1 MFNLLFVCECKD
13 KLKILIEQEKMRKF
27 SVLKEKIFQYL
38 EYKNITKSEFYRNTG
53 VANGTLSQISE
64 LGGENLVKIL
74 SFYRDLS
81 ADWLFRNEG
90 QMIRTNSENTS
101 VANVANNQDDNKESM
116 ISYIQSLERTIE
128 AQQETIR
135 VQKELLLSFS
145 DTIMKLEN
153 EKIKAGMNPAPTN
166 EKK

>member
-1 MFNLLFVCECKD
+1 M
-13 KLKILIEQEKMRKF
+13 KILIEQEKMRKF

-81 ADWLFRNEG
+81 ADWLFRGEG
-90 QMIRTNSENTS
+90 QMIRTNKENSSIT
-101 VANVANNQDDNKESM
+101 NVANIQGNNNNNIQNVDNM
-116 ISYIQSLERTIE
+116 LIDSLRKAIE
-128 AQQETIR
+128 AQEETIK
-135 VQKELLLSFS
+135 VQRDLITSLQDEMFRLNRDKE
-145 DTIMKLEN
+145 K
-153 EKIKAGMNPAPTN
+153 
-166 EKK
+166 

>member
-1 MFNLLFVCECKD
+1 MFKIQFVCECKD
-13 KLKILIEQEKMRKF
+13 KMKILIEQEKMRKF

-81 ADWLFRNEG
+81 ADWLFRGEG
-90 QMIRTNSENTS
+90 QMIRTNKENSS
-101 VANVANNQDDNKESM
+101 VTNVANIQGNNNNNIQNVDNMLIESLNRA
-116 ISYIQSLERTIE
+116 IK
-128 AQQETIR
+128 AQEETIK
-135 VQKELLLSFS
+135 VQRDLITSLQDEMFRLNRDKE
-145 DTIMKLEN
+145 K
-153 EKIKAGMNPAPTN
+153 
-166 EKK
+166 